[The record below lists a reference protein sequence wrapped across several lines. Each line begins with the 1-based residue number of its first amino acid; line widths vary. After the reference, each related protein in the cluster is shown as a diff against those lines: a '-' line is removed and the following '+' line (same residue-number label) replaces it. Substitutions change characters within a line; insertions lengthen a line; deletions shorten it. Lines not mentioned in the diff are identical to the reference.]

1 MRNRRPEIRRMCLLT
16 TVLLAV
22 LASAGVAGTLRL
34 DSTDVIFHYHGSD
47 TLSGLGRNIGSLGD
61 INGDGFSDIAMSS
74 FSPMCTYVF
83 YGGDPVD
90 TFPDMVL
97 QGAFGP
103 AQAIDVTGD
112 GIDDIVV
119 ANVVGPAYAETGKIY
134 FYRGY
139 GDSVGSV
146 PFDSLYPDSANYA
159 FGTYFR
165 VAYLDSDSLGDLLT
179 VKPNSPARVLLLY
192 YDVLATDTVA
202 DWVYSAP
209 AGMYNFYGN
218 FGFIDFNGDS
228 ILDIYVGHTGRGDSV
243 PYPYIGVFLG
253 PVFGSSPNVIIR
265 PPHEFDSVL
274 NPRYFGDMVANIGDF
289 DGDGWEDL
297 GVTYDGRG
305 LVYKCGPGADT
316 TYDYLLAKMALWLA
330 GAGDVNGDG
339 GNDLVVSGGQVGN
352 GSVDVYLG
360 GSECDDYPDDYLGRT
375 DLPPLFLTG
384 VGYRTSAAGDFNGDG
399 IDDFMFS
406 CRNFA
411 YGQPNDVFVVKGGP
425 GIVSGVTDHAE
436 PLLPKAVVLSQNY
449 PNPFNATTTI
459 EFEVPRRNSV
469 ELSVYNVLGVR
480 VVTIL
485 NDELTVGTYRVTWDA
500 KNNQG
505 QDVSSGVY
513 LYRLVAGETAVSRK
527 MLLLK

>member
-1 MRNRRPEIRRMCLLT
+1 MKFVFLSAL
-16 TVLLAV
+16 LLAA
-22 LASAGVAGTLRL
+22 LASASTAGTLRL

-47 TLSGLGRNIGSLGD
+47 TLSWLGWNISTLGD
-61 INGDGFSDIAMSS
+61 INDDGFSDIAMSS

-83 YGGDPVD
+83 YGGNPVD
-90 TFPDMVL
+90 TLPDMVL
-97 QGAFGP
+97 QGAYGP

-112 GIDDIVV
+112 GIDDILV
-119 ANVVGPAYAETGKIY
+119 ANVVGPALAETGTIY

-159 FGTYFR
+159 FGTYFQT
-165 VAYLDSDSLGDLLT
+165 AYVDNDPFGELLV

-192 YDVLATDTVA
+192 HDVLATDTVA
-202 DWVYSAP
+202 DWVYPAP
-209 AGMYNFYGN
+209 AGRYEFYGN
-218 FGFIDFNGDS
+218 FGFIDFDGDS
-228 ILDIYVGHTGRGDSV
+228 VLDIYVGHTGRGDSI

-253 PVFGSSPNVIIR
+253 PAFGSSPNVIIR

-274 NPRYFGDMVANIGDF
+274 NPRFFGDMVANIGDF

-305 LVYKCGPGADT
+305 LIYRGGPSADT
-316 TYDYLLAKMALWLA
+316 LYDYLLAEAAMWLA

-339 GNDLVVSGGQVGN
+339 GTDLVVSGSLVGN

-360 GSECDDYPDDYLGRT
+360 GSECDNYPDDYLGRPN
-375 DLPPLFLTG
+375 LPPLFLTG
-384 VGYRTSAAGDFNGDG
+384 VGYRTSAAGDFDGDG

-425 GIVSGVTDHAE
+425 GIVSGVTDNAVSV
-436 PLLPKAVVLSQNY
+436 LPEAVTLSQNY
-449 PNPFNATTTI
+449 PNPFNPSTTI
-459 EFEVPRRNSV
+459 EYDLPSRSSV
-469 ELSVYNVLGVR
+469 RLEIVNILGQR
-480 VVTIL
+480 VVAL
-485 NDELTVGTYRVTWDA
+485 VDGELPVGHHRYTWDGRLSSGSQA
-500 KNNQG
+500 P
-505 QDVSSGVY
+505 SGVY
-513 LYRLVAGETAVSRK
+513 LYRLWCDDQVISKK
-527 MLLLK
+527 MLLVK

>member
-1 MRNRRPEIRRMCLLT
+1 MWNRRPEIGRMCLLT
-16 TVLLAV
+16 TALLAV
-22 LASAGVAGTLRL
+22 VASAGVAGTLRL

-202 DWVYSAP
+202 
-209 AGMYNFYGN
+209 
-218 FGFIDFNGDS
+218 
-228 ILDIYVGHTGRGDSV
+228 
-243 PYPYIGVFLG
+243 
-253 PVFGSSPNVIIR
+253 
-265 PPHEFDSVL
+265 
-274 NPRYFGDMVANIGDF
+274 
-289 DGDGWEDL
+289 
-297 GVTYDGRG
+297 
-305 LVYKCGPGADT
+305 K
-316 TYDYLLAKMALWLA
+316 
-330 GAGDVNGDG
+330 
-339 GNDLVVSGGQVGN
+339 
-352 GSVDVYLG
+352 
-360 GSECDDYPDDYLGRT
+360 
-375 DLPPLFLTG
+375 
-384 VGYRTSAAGDFNGDG
+384 TS
-399 IDDFMFS
+399 
-406 CRNFA
+406 
-411 YGQPNDVFVVKGGP
+411 
-425 GIVSGVTDHAE
+425 
-436 PLLPKAVVLSQNY
+436 
-449 PNPFNATTTI
+449 
-459 EFEVPRRNSV
+459 
-469 ELSVYNVLGVR
+469 
-480 VVTIL
+480 
-485 NDELTVGTYRVTWDA
+485 
-500 KNNQG
+500 
-505 QDVSSGVY
+505 
-513 LYRLVAGETAVSRK
+513 
-527 MLLLK
+527 